1 MMTKT
6 VINKIWRGLIVLAMV
21 ATGFDTNAQSDAQ
34 FSQYYQV
41 KNYYNPAAIGTSD
54 LLNIRGGMRMQWVG
68 IDNAPRTFAATAE
81 MPFKLFNKRFGVG
94 MLMQQESLGLYK
106 NMNIGVQAGYKLKLF
121 KGELTVGLQLGFI
134 NETFKGSEVILPDGD
149 NYHQNND
156 EAIPMNDLN
165 GNAFDVGVGAFYTR
179 GMWWGGLSMTH
190 LTQPTISLKTE
201 TGDNTMD
208 KSYEFQVGR
217 TLYFMAGCNIPI
229 KNTLFELMPSVFV
242 KSDFTFT
249 TGEATARLR
258 YNKFLTAGI
267 GYRYNDAVTISL
279 GAEFKGFFLG
289 YAYDYATSEIA
300 KASSGSHEIF
310 AGYSLKLDLSEKNKN
325 KHKSIRIL

>member
-1 MMTKT
+1 
-6 VINKIWRGLIVLAMV
+6 
-21 ATGFDTNAQSDAQ
+21 
-34 FSQYYQV
+34 
-41 KNYYNPAAIGTSD
+41 
-54 LLNIRGGMRMQWVG
+54 MQWVG

>member
-6 VINKIWRGLIVLAMV
+6 IINKIYQVLLVLAMV
-21 ATGFDTNAQSDAQ
+21 ATGLDSNAQSDAQ

-68 IDNAPRTFAATAE
+68 IDNAPKTFAMTAE

-121 KGELTVGLQLGFI
+121 KGELTVGVQLGFI
-134 NETFKGSEVILPDGD
+134 NETFKGTEVILPDGD
-149 NYHQNND
+149 NYHENND

-165 GNAFDVGVGAFYTR
+165 GNAFDLGAGVFYTR
-179 GMWWGGLSMTH
+179 GMWWGSLSMTH
-190 LTQPTISLKTE
+190 LTQPTISLKSE
-201 TGDNTMD
+201 TGDNTME